1 MVNDQIAAQINMGK
15 RTPSPKRLVKRVAM
29 KVEPSLN
36 NSNDECC
43 DVAIFEVVNVTTFT
57 TRKLGFLNLQN

>member
-1 MVNDQIAAQINMGK
+1 MGK
-15 RTPSPKRLVKRVAM
+15 ITHSPERLVRKVVM

-43 DVAIFEVVNVTTFT
+43 DVAIFGVVNATTLT
-57 TRKLGFLNLQN
+57 TRKLGFLN